1 MLNIDDVSERV
12 QDSTPTP
19 DRMAQT
25 MLPAVIARHAMLTP
39 DAPFLQEVDG
49 PSATYG
55 EVHNRAM
62 RWMAALAAAG
72 ISAGDRVVTMLPT
85 GIDAVAIWLGLAW
98 LRAIDVATN
107 PDYRGDVLDAALKL
121 IEPSAIIALP
131 DRLGDLAATPAVQ
144 AVDRLIVPSA
154 PDGLPVS
161 LRGKVDDFATF
172 LAQASD
178 TPITDPAP
186 PQPWDIACII
196 FTSGTTGP
204 SKGVLIPWGMLDAAA
219 RSAFPLE
226 EVLADE
232 VYYCALPFYHLLG
245 RHCVAQMALTG
256 RRLVTRKRYS
266 VTEFWSDVRRYGA
279 TMAFAFTA
287 PLYQQPPRNDD
298 TDHTLRTLFAV
309 PMIPEHRE
317 FDLRFGVRTRTMF
330 GMTELGVAFASGA
343 HVDDYRACGRAV
355 AGPAGLEV
363 RLVDEHD
370 IEVSVGQIGELVAR
384 TRHPWALNAGY
395 FRMPEETAY
404 AWRNGWFHTGDGF
417 RRDEHGNY
425 YFVERLK
432 DYIRRRGENISA
444 YEVEAAA
451 NRYPDVLESAAIAVP
466 SDTGEDEVKIC
477 IVAVAGRNP
486 TADDIWAHLQE
497 SLPKYMVPRYVE
509 FLAALPRTVT
519 MKVRKVDLRADAL
532 NRRTKD
538 RLAQREGTTTS

>member
-1 MLNIDDVSERV
+1 
-12 QDSTPTP
+12 
-19 DRMAQT
+19 
-25 MLPAVIARHAMLTP
+25 
-39 DAPFLQEVDG
+39 
-49 PSATYG
+49 
-55 EVHNRAM
+55 
-62 RWMAALAAAG
+62 
-72 ISAGDRVVTMLPT
+72 
-85 GIDAVAIWLGLAW
+85 
-98 LRAIDVATN
+98 
-107 PDYRGDVLDAALKL
+107 
-121 IEPSAIIALP
+121 
-131 DRLGDLAATPAVQ
+131 
-144 AVDRLIVPSA
+144 
-154 PDGLPVS
+154 
-161 LRGKVDDFATF
+161 
-172 LAQASD
+172 
-178 TPITDPAP
+178 
-186 PQPWDIACII
+186 
-196 FTSGTTGP
+196 
-204 SKGVLIPWGMLDAAA
+204 
-219 RSAFPLE
+219 
-226 EVLADE
+226 
-232 VYYCALPFYHLLG
+232 
-245 RHCVAQMALTG
+245 MALTG

-287 PLYQQPPRNDD
+287 PLYQQPPRDD
-298 TDHTLRTLFAV
+298 DADHTLRTLFAV

-317 FDLRFGVRTRTMF
+317 FDRRFGVRTRTMF

-343 HVDDYRACGRAV
+343 HVDDYRSCGRAV

-370 IEVSVGQIGELVAR
+370 MEMPIGQIGELVAR
-384 TRHPWALNAGY
+384 TRRPWALNAGY
-395 FRMPEETAY
+395 FRMPGETAH

-417 RRDEHGNY
+417 RRDERGNY

-451 NRYPDVLESAAIAVP
+451 NRHPDVLESAAIAVP

-509 FLAALPRTVT
+509 FLDALPRTVT

-538 RLAQREGTTTS
+538 RLSQSEGTTTS